1 MMLTCCPNLVFLASL
16 WLKIYIYIFF
26 QTGYFSDIE
35 QFKINIYFANFGQVR
50 SNLMCFLLLTFDR
63 SQLFTE
69 LCYKKQSKASLFDKN
84 SETMH
89 TCIGSGTSYFQ

>member
-1 MMLTCCPNLVFLASL
+1 MAED
-16 WLKIYIYIFF
+16 IYIFF
-26 QTGYFSDIE
+26 QTGYFSDNE
-35 QFKINIYFANFGQVR
+35 EFKVNIYFANFGQVR
-50 SNLMCFLLLTFDR
+50 SDLMCFLLLTFDR

-89 TCIGSGTSYFQ
+89 TCIGSGRSYFQ